1 MKCAFNVLAQLPN
14 SQVNLQLHKMVKDTK
29 TKTWSV
35 TPDKDVVFVVKQ
47 LDTSKKEKPCDQNAG
62 SYVKLASLHDST
74 KVVYYMRWR
83 FLSRAVLATDSTPLT
98 MCIVASEQPIG
109 GAPCEPAVLALLGDV
124 PSNGLLRQ
132 QPELSGATSNR
143 LLGRPPLTRY
153 LFFCSAFKFFLGA
166 REGCKGSALVGIG
179 VGGVAAPQ
187 WGRGRVVRWGARGGT
202 WHRRCRARTNLLL
215 PGLLSRF
222 SRLLL

>member
-1 MKCAFNVLAQLPN
+1 MQVAGQHMKCAFNVLAQLPN

-109 GAPCEPAVLALLGDV
+109 GAPCEPAGDVSTARRCPFQWTPQAAAGAQWCYFQRTPRTAAAHTVPLFLLG
-124 PSNGLLRQ
+124 L
-132 QPELSGATSNR
+132 
-143 LLGRPPLTRY
+143 
-153 LFFCSAFKFFLGA
+153 
-166 REGCKGSALVGIG
+166 
-179 VGGVAAPQ
+179 
-187 WGRGRVVRWGARGGT
+187 
-202 WHRRCRARTNLLL
+202 
-215 PGLLSRF
+215 
-222 SRLLL
+222 